1 MTNIINKTYVSY
13 GVDKRHFK
21 LKKFKKLFQ
30 FSPVKP
36 SGGLWACDVVTND
49 WYWWSIKNQYNVDRL
64 CKKIEFNIAPESK
77 VLVID
82 EESINTLPVKMVT
95 KYSKH
100 YDFDKIAEEYDA
112 IYIKKPSSSNKD
124 DYYKFFYMYDVESL
138 VVINP
143 KIIRNIR

>member
-1 MTNIINKTYVSY
+1 MDDILSKTFVSY

-21 LKKFKKLFQ
+21 LRKFKKLSQ

-36 SGGLWACDVVTND
+36 AGGLWACDIVTND
-49 WYWWSIKNQYNVDRL
+49 WYWWSLKNQYNVDALR
-64 CKKIEFNIAPESK
+64 KRIVFNISPDSK

-82 EESINTLPVKMVT
+82 EESIDTLPVKMVT

-100 YDFDKIAEEYDA
+100 YDFEKIAEEYDA
-112 IYIKKPSSSNKD
+112 IYIKKPSSSD
-124 DYYKFFYMYDVESL
+124 MGDYYKFFYMYDVESL
-138 VVINP
+138 IVVNP